1 MPQDAGNESLKAS
14 AVLALKNT
22 PCFSFHLFG
31 ELLTKIFLP
40 CIPPR
45 KNILLL
51 QRNGSRYASAS
62 LRLRHTQGLVF
73 ERDGTS
79 LLFLSA

>member
-31 ELLTKIFLP
+31 EGLTKSPP
-40 CIPPR
+40 CMPPR